1 MNEYYYELQIIP
13 SSHGELFLDLIF
25 ELQTQAIEEIDS
37 TIIVRDA
44 KPLDQMEFGLK
55 EFAKELSGHFQKD
68 ITLDIKSF
76 KKKNEDWIK
85 KYQDSVK
92 PIEVGSFYIHPSWE
106 EGRGDLE
113 NIKID
118 PALAFGSGHHETTYS
133 CLEALQKYLK
143 SGQSVVDVGCG
154 SGILSI
160 AAAKLGGIVDM
171 CDTDEVALKS
181 SLDNFILN
189 RAKFNDSWVGSLSD
203 SDKKYDIVIAN
214 IIADVLVLINKD
226 IKKSI
231 KQNGYIILSG
241 ILDKYFDRVT
251 EKFSDLKL
259 IEKIQNKEW
268 YTLVFAA

>member
-1 MNEYYYELQIIP
+1 MNEYYHELQIIP
-13 SSHGELFLDLIF
+13 SSHRELFLDLIF
-25 ELQTQAIEEIDS
+25 ELQTQAVEETGS
-37 TIIVRDA
+37 AIIIRDA